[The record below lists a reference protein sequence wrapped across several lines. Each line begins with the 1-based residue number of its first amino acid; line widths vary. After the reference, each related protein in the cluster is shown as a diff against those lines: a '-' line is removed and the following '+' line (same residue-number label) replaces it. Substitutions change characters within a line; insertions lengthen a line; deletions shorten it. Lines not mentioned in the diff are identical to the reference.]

1 MRKPRPM
8 PRRLILPAAV
18 LALSAC
24 NAPDYTPVRDWAATA
39 SFAVDDRRMAGQPQ
53 ASGGTDAGTLAMQ
66 QAMSV
71 YLLAI
76 ATLASDG
83 VLPYREDPFVELA
96 VAARARSERGGAA
109 VTALGTLLRR
119 AARSNAQAPDLR
131 DNIVAADPHVQ
142 ALAQS
147 LATAVSGNAGAEAA
161 ARADAA
167 AAYARLAT
175 ETRDPV
181 ARQLVQE
188 QAAAREADFAAREAA
203 RQRYIDNVI
212 RIGEGHALLKARAAT
227 ITKDEAVQRIRAAQD
242 ELRRN
247 AEGVPRGWPG

>member
-1 MRKPRPM
+1 MRKPRM
-8 PRRLILPAAV
+8 NTGLRLLPAAF

-24 NAPDYTPVRDWAATA
+24 DAPDYTPVRDWAATA
-39 SFAVDDRRMAGQPQ
+39 SFAVDDRRMAGSPE
-53 ASGGTDAGTLAMQ
+53 ADAGILAMQ
-66 QAMSV
+66 QAMST

-76 ATLASDG
+76 ATLSTDG

-96 VAARARSERGGAA
+96 VAARATSERGGAA
-109 VTALGTLLRR
+109 VAALGTLLRR

-147 LATAVSGNAGAEAA
+147 LASAVAGAGAEGA

-167 AAYARLAT
+167 AGYARLAA

-181 ARQLVQE
+181 ARGLVRE
-188 QAAAREADFAAREAA
+188 RAAARDAEFAAREAA

-212 RIGEGHALLKARAAT
+212 RIGEGHAMLKARAAT

>member
-8 PRRLILPAAV
+8 SRFLALPVAL

-24 NAPDYTPVRDWAATA
+24 DAPDYSPVRDWAATA
-39 SFAVDDRRMAGQPQ
+39 SFAVDDRRMAGSPQ
-53 ASGGTDAGTLAMQ
+53 ADAGTLAMQ

-96 VAARARSERGGAA
+96 TAARARSERGGAA
-109 VTALGTLLRR
+109 ITALGTLLRR
-119 AARSNAQAPDLR
+119 ASRSAAQAPDLR

-142 ALAQS
+142 ALVQS
-147 LATAVSGNAGAEAA
+147 LVAAVAAGAAPDVA

-167 AAYARLAT
+167 AGYTRLAA

-181 ARQLVQE
+181 ARRLVQE
-188 QAAAREADFAAREAA
+188 RAAARDAEFAAREVA

-247 AEGVPRGWPG
+247 AESVPRGWPG

>member
-1 MRKPRPM
+1 MRKPRM
-8 PRRLILPAAV
+8 MQGLRLIPAAF
-18 LALSAC
+18 LALAAC
-24 NAPDYTPVRDWAATA
+24 DAPDYTPVRDWASTA
-39 SFAVDDRRMAGQPQ
+39 SFAVDDRRMAGAPQ
-53 ASGGTDAGTLAMQ
+53 ADAAILAMQ

-96 VAARARSERGGAA
+96 ATARAGSERGGLAI
-109 VTALGTLLRR
+109 TALGTLLRR

-142 ALAQS
+142 ALLES
-147 LATAVSGNAGAEAA
+147 LAAAVAAGAGADVA
-161 ARADAA
+161 ARSDAA
-167 AAYARLAT
+167 EGYARLGA

-181 ARQLVQE
+181 ARQLVLARAAE
-188 QAAAREADFAAREAA
+188 RDAELAARAAARTEYGR
-203 RQRYIDNVI
+203 NLT
-212 RIGEGHALLKARAAT
+212 RIGEGHALLKARAST
-227 ITKDEAVQRIRAAQD
+227 ITQDEAVQRIRAAQD

-247 AEGVPRGWPG
+247 AASVPRGWPG

>member
-1 MRKPRPM
+1 MTYGL
-8 PRRLILPAAV
+8 RLLPAAF
-18 LALSAC
+18 LALAAC
-24 NAPDYTPVRDWAATA
+24 DAPDYTPVRDWASTA
-39 SFAVDDRRMAGQPQ
+39 SFAVDDRRMAGTPE
-53 ASGGTDAGTLAMQ
+53 ADAGILAMQ
-66 QAMSV
+66 QAMST

-76 ATLASDG
+76 ATLAMDG
-83 VLPYREDPFVELA
+83 VLPYREDPFVQLA
-96 VAARARSERGGAA
+96 VSARASSERGGAA
-109 VTALGTLLRR
+109 VAALGTLLRR

-147 LATAVSGNAGAEAA
+147 LASAVAAGAGPDVA

-167 AAYARLAT
+167 AGYAQLAT

-181 ARQLVQE
+181 ARRLVQE
-188 QAAAREADFAAREAA
+188 RAAARDAEFAAREDA
-203 RQRYIDNVI
+203 RMRYIDNVI
-212 RIGEGHALLKARAAT
+212 RVGTGHALLKARAAT

-247 AEGVPRGWPG
+247 AAGVPRGWPG